1 MDHLDAVVV
10 AQGPARKIVPADD
23 AAVHFDRHAAG
34 RHPDR
39 LEKAKHGRPLRDPP
53 GLAVEDD
60 GHDRGPSQPAAFR
73 AGFLINCLI
82 SPLSFP
88 MEAWMISAAV
98 PSSRSGSA
106 QLRDTSPE
114 ESVLPST
121 SVLGLSTVLMSFTFT
136 FAPAIPSPVELRLTR
151 RSRRAVPPST
161 NPSEPTI

>member
-1 MDHLDAVVV
+1 MDHLAAVVV

-60 GHDRGPSQPAAFR
+60 GHDRGPSQPAALR
-73 AGFLINCLI
+73 TGFLINCLI

-98 PSSRSGSA
+98 PSSRRGSA
-106 QLRDTSPE
+106 QLRETSPE

-121 SVLGLSTVLMSFTFT
+121 SVRSEERRVGK
-136 FAPAIPSPVELRLTR
+136 EC
-151 RSRRAVPPST
+151 RSRWSPYH
-161 NPSEPTI
+161 